1 VVALVGSSSCPQPSA
16 NVQAGTQLSYQR
28 DLNDDRSEGVS
39 PLWQQLRQRSAHLLL
54 EALGLLLAPIGIFLG
69 LRVRPMTEPGTID
82 PYFYTAYLQNGP
94 ELIARFGTKVT
105 YFWARVGFILPARLS
120 WWLFGS
126 VPGFFA
132 FRYVLALVAVVPA
145 YLLFRR
151 LGGLVYAWIAV
162 AVLLTSPVILTAW
175 ATDYPDS
182 SADSY
187 LVAGIACLAIPLV
200 SARPRL
206 GWIAAAGVLFV
217 LAFAS
222 QPVTALSVAAAGIAY
237 LVAFG
242 RIRSRRLVVEAGV
255 MAASAVAAAATLA
268 VASAV
273 WLGAANY
280 LSPTLAALRLVHQ
293 ADKIAIFHSTTW
305 KWMLYDGYL
314 LVPPALCIAWLVLV
328 AMARRDPSR
337 TVCDPQRKIL
347 AERIELFL
355 VLTVALAFTVHAL
368 GQFAGGSWTME
379 LYLYTSPLFASS
391 GLLLAATPARARA
404 LVGGLAVAAV
414 ILVPALIRPA
424 RPQLQFELPVSA
436 LLLGF
441 LALFAVV
448 AARLSR
454 IPAGAVAAVGVVVG
468 LTYLITTLSPIDKP
482 LFQGQAAYLTPDYG
496 TTLFGD
502 GQRPL
507 DEYTVATQ
515 LMTIVPPARERPGRL
530 MLWWGP
536 RPTEAVNRAAA
547 QYLWLLDSLPM
558 TLPVLDDSGAAS
570 LRANRCRWLVLLSD
584 TGDEFPPA
592 VNALASRG
600 LQPVVRRDRTFAAG
614 TVTLHV
620 LVVELT
626 SS

>member
-1 VVALVGSSSCPQPSA
+1 VTRKAA
-16 NVQAGTQLSYQR
+16 A
-28 DLNDDRSEGVS
+28 
-39 PLWQQLRQRSAHLLL
+39 LLL
-54 EALGLLLAPIGIFLG
+54 ETLGLLLAPVAVFLG
-69 LRVRPMTEPGTID
+69 LHVRPMTEPGTID

-94 ELIARFGTKVT
+94 DLIARFGTKIT

-145 YLLFRR
+145 YVLFRR
-151 LGGLVYAWIAV
+151 MGGLVYGWIAV

-187 LVAGIACLAIPLV
+187 LVAGIACLAIPMV
-200 SARPRL
+200 SKRPRL
-206 GWIAAAGVLFV
+206 AWIAASGVLFV
-217 LAFAS
+217 LGFAS
-222 QPVTALSVAAAGIAY
+222 QPVVALSVAAAGIAY
-237 LVAFG
+237 LVVFG
-242 RIRSRRLVVEAGV
+242 PIRRGRLLVEACV
-255 MAASAVAAAATLA
+255 LIASALAAAVTLA
-268 VASAV
+268 GASAL

-305 KWMLYDGYL
+305 KWLLYDGYL
-314 LVPPALCIAWLVLV
+314 LVPPALCIAWLVLA
-328 AMARRDPSR
+328 AMARRETSLRADRPR
-337 TVCDPQRKIL
+337 LNPG
-347 AERIELFL
+347 AERTEVFIM
-355 VLTVALAFTVHAL
+355 LTVALAYAFHAA
-368 GQFAGGSWTME
+368 GQFLLGSWTME
-379 LYLYTSPLFASS
+379 LYLYSSPLFASS
-391 GLLLAATPARARA
+391 GLLLAAILARLATAPRTARG
-404 LVGGLAVAAV
+404 LVGGLAVVAI
-414 ILVPALIRPA
+414 ILVPVLVRPA
-424 RPQLQFELPVSA
+424 RPQLQFEMPVSA
-436 LLLGF
+436 VLLCA
-441 LALFAVV
+441 LAAFAAVGG
-448 AARLSR
+448 RLAR
-454 IPAGAVAAVGVVVG
+454 IPTGAVAAVGAVVA
-468 LTYLITTLSPIDKP
+468 LTYLMTTLAPIEKP

-515 LMTIVPPARERPGRL
+515 LVTVVPPAREQPGRL

-547 QYLWLLDSLPM
+547 QYLWLLDSLPT
-558 TLPVLDDSGAAS
+558 TLPVLEDSGVAS
-570 LRANRCRWLVLLSD
+570 VRANRCRWLVLLSD
-584 TGDEFPPA
+584 TGDEFGPA

-614 TVTLHV
+614 RVTLHV

>member
-1 VVALVGSSSCPQPSA
+1 MTNRAAV
-16 NVQAGTQLSYQR
+16 
-28 DLNDDRSEGVS
+28 
-39 PLWQQLRQRSAHLLL
+39 LLL
-54 EALGLLLAPIGIFLG
+54 EALGLLLAPITVFFG
-69 LRVRPMTEPGTID
+69 LHLRPMTEPGTID

-94 ELIARFGTKVT
+94 DLIDRFGTKIT

-145 YLLFRR
+145 YVLFRR
-151 LGGLVYAWIAV
+151 LGGVVYGWIAV

-187 LVAGIACLAIPLV
+187 LVAGITCLAIPMV
-200 SARPRL
+200 STRPRL
-206 GWIAAAGVLFV
+206 GWVAASGVFFV
-217 LAFAS
+217 LGFAS
-222 QPVTALSVAAAGIAY
+222 QPVIALSVAAVGIAY

-242 RIRSRRLVVEAGV
+242 RIRSSRLLVEAGV
-255 MAASAVAAAATLA
+255 LIASSAAAAVTLA
-268 VASAV
+268 GASAV

-280 LSPTLAALRLVHQ
+280 LSPTVAGLRLVHQ

-305 KWMLYDGYL
+305 KWLLYDGYL

-328 AMARRDPSR
+328 AVARRDPSLRAGRPQLNAGAGR
-337 TVCDPQRKIL
+337 TEIF
-347 AERIELFL
+347 I
-355 VLTVALAFTVHAL
+355 VLTVALAYTFHVA
-368 GQFAGGSWTME
+368 GQFLLGSWTME
-379 LYLYTSPLFASS
+379 LYLYTSPLFASA
-391 GLLLAATPARARA
+391 GLLLAAILARLATTPRTARA
-404 LVGGLAVAAV
+404 LVGGLAVAAI
-414 ILVPALIRPA
+414 ILVPVLIRPV
-424 RPQLQFELPVSA
+424 RPQLQFEMPVSA
-436 LLLGF
+436 VLLGA
-441 LALFAVV
+441 LAVFA
-448 AARLSR
+448 AAAGRLSR
-454 IPAGAVAAVGVVVG
+454 IPAGAVAAVSVVVA
-468 LTYLITTLSPIDKP
+468 LTYLITTIAPIDKP
-482 LFQGQAAYLTPDYG
+482 PFPGQAAYLTPDYG

-502 GQRPL
+502 GQRAF

-515 LMTIVPPARERPGRL
+515 LVTVVPPAREQPGRL

-570 LRANRCRWLVLLSD
+570 LRANGCRWLVLLSD

-592 VNALASRG
+592 VDALASRG
-600 LQPVVRRDRTFAAG
+600 LQPVVRRDRTFTAG
-614 TVTLHV
+614 QVTLHV
-620 LVVELT
+620 LLVELT